1 MLADVHN
8 PFAQA
13 KQPIQFTV
21 EGSQGLIDVLELLAE
36 DLALAITR
44 PIDNITMPQ
53 LVVLI
58 DESQRDAWMDMLA
71 RVEAQQGEKAAHL
84 RETQLKAINW
94 VEKVQKDFPPFC
106 VDRFYIY
113 GSYHDR
119 ENPANT
125 IPLCIDAA
133 AAFGTGEHETT
144 AGCLRAIGRLRKR
157 VAHMPRVLD
166 MGCGTAILAI
176 GAAKVW
182 PMARIE
188 ACDNDGKAV
197 EVTNHNLRVNR
208 VHPKSKGFLSD
219 GYRFARVSK
228 GGPYPLIIA
237 NILARPL
244 MKMARRAAAHLQKGG
259 TIILS
264 GVMNHQVPMVMG
276 AYRAQGLVLDYVTR
290 QGRWA
295 VIVFTKPY

>member
-21 EGSQGLIDVLELLAE
+21 EASQDFIDVLELLAE
-36 DLALAITR
+36 DIALAITR

-58 DESQRDAWMDMLA
+58 DESQRDDWLA
-71 RVEAQQGEKAAHL
+71 LIENVQKQQGEIIAHL
-84 RETQLKAINW
+84 RETTLQAINW

-119 ENPANT
+119 ENPTNT

-157 VAHMPRVLD
+157 KKHLTRVLD

-176 GAAKVW
+176 GAAKIW

-208 VHPKSKGFLSD
+208 VQTRSKGFVSD
-219 GYRFARVSK
+219 GYRFARVKK
-228 GGPYPLIIA
+228 GGP
-237 NILARPL
+237 
-244 MKMARRAAAHLQKGG
+244 
-259 TIILS
+259 
-264 GVMNHQVPMVMG
+264 
-276 AYRAQGLVLDYVTR
+276 
-290 QGRWA
+290 
-295 VIVFTKPY
+295 

>member
-13 KQPIQFTV
+13 RQPIQFTV
-21 EGSQGLIDVLELLAE
+21 EASVDFLDVLELLAE
-36 DLALAITR
+36 DIALAITR
-44 PIDNITMPQ
+44 PVDSVTAQ
-53 LVVLI
+53 LIVLI
-58 DESQRDAWMDMLA
+58 DESMREVWLNLIAS
-71 RVEAQQGEKAAHL
+71 VETQQGEKLAHM
-84 RETQLKAINW
+84 RETLLQNINW

-106 VDRFYIY
+106 VERFYIY
-113 GSYHDR
+113 GSYHDKQ
-119 ENPANT
+119 NPANT
-125 IPLCIDAA
+125 VPLCIDAA

-157 VAHMPRVLD
+157 TAYMPRVLD

-176 GAAKVW
+176 AAAKVW

-208 VHPKSKGFLSD
+208 VHARSHGFLSD
-219 GYRFARVSK
+219 GYRFRRVAQ

-244 MKMARRAAAHLQKGG
+244 MKMARRAAAHLEKNG

-264 GVMNHQVPMVMG
+264 GVLNWQVPMVMG
-276 AYRAQGLVLDYVTR
+276 AYRAQGLVLDYVTL

-295 VIVFTKPY
+295 VIVFTKP

>member
-21 EGSQGLIDVLELLAE
+21 EASQDFIDVLELLAE
-36 DLALAITR
+36 DIALAITR

-53 LVVLI
+53 LVVLV
-58 DESQRDAWMDMLA
+58 DESQRDDWLA
-71 RVEAQQGEKAAHL
+71 LIAAVEAQQASKIAQM
-84 RETQLKAINW
+84 RETKLQAINW

-119 ENPANT
+119 DNPANT

-144 AGCLRAIGRLRKR
+144 AGCLRAIGTLRKR
-157 VAHMPRVLD
+157 KKHMSRVLD

-197 EVTNHNLRVNR
+197 EVTVHNLRVNHVQTR
-208 VHPKSKGFLSD
+208 SKGFLSD
-219 GYRFARVSK
+219 GYRFRRVSE

-244 MKMARRAAAHLQKGG
+244 MKMARRAAAHLERQG

-276 AYRAQGLVLDYVTR
+276 AYRAQGLVLDYVDY

-295 VIVFTKPY
+295 VIVFTKP